1 MLKLVYHFPAPP
13 SQYNIGIVQGEWKV
27 SILPDGASQVTPT
40 AATQAAVNQHVVVTA
55 TVEVVLAVVTR
66 NSLGFLVCPLLLK

>member
-1 MLKLVYHFPAPP
+1 M
-13 SQYNIGIVQGEWKV
+13 I
-27 SILPDGASQVTPT
+27 PDGGVAGLGAGLGVVQ
-40 AATQAAVNQHVVVTA
+40 QVVVTA